1 MHVEADD
8 EELLSSLTAW
18 LTRRGWPLV
27 AVHGRE
33 ADVLVPWDEDE
44 FAAALRLRCDVAAW
58 QAAEGAGAVT
68 VDSDVWRPVAR

>member
-8 EELLSSLTAW
+8 EALLASLTAW
-18 LTRRGWPLV
+18 LETHGWPLV
-27 AVHGRE
+27 SVDGTE

-58 QAAEGAGAVT
+58 QAVEGAGRVT
-68 VDSDVWRPVAR
+68 VDRDVWRVSAR